1 MECGQEVRMD
11 KNERKD
17 RTRGQV
23 RLLQEFY
30 KNLQT
35 WEVSSV
41 GAWLGA
47 GILLSVGTALF
58 WIPSQEYGA
67 DSPDQMMYVLMT
79 YLLWIGLVLYMNP
92 YTTITEE
99 RKRKSIMSKLQYLP
113 VSRRSILLFQLK
125 KLFRMVLL
133 LGTVQLV
140 GQCAVTAIAYRRLE
154 LRNLLFPILLGM
166 LVPGVMSGLIVV
178 TSVMCAKTS
187 KS

>member
-58 WIPSQEYGA
+58 
-67 DSPDQMMYVLMT
+67 
-79 YLLWIGLVLYMNP
+79 
-92 YTTITEE
+92 
-99 RKRKSIMSKLQYLP
+99 
-113 VSRRSILLFQLK
+113 
-125 KLFRMVLL
+125 
-133 LGTVQLV
+133 
-140 GQCAVTAIAYRRLE
+140 
-154 LRNLLFPILLGM
+154 
-166 LVPGVMSGLIVV
+166 
-178 TSVMCAKTS
+178 
-187 KS
+187 

>member
-47 GILLSVGTALF
+47 
-58 WIPSQEYGA
+58 
-67 DSPDQMMYVLMT
+67 
-79 YLLWIGLVLYMNP
+79 
-92 YTTITEE
+92 
-99 RKRKSIMSKLQYLP
+99 
-113 VSRRSILLFQLK
+113 
-125 KLFRMVLL
+125 
-133 LGTVQLV
+133 
-140 GQCAVTAIAYRRLE
+140 
-154 LRNLLFPILLGM
+154 
-166 LVPGVMSGLIVV
+166 
-178 TSVMCAKTS
+178 
-187 KS
+187 